1 MTIDISETL
10 ASLAALQEEPLS
22 IIRLSEP
29 ISAPQSSTRTS
40 DASNSALDNP
50 TPASLEA
57 DLSHY
62 KVGSIF
68 IVRVCYRADK
78 SRNCFLNYVSPISS
92 KSQKRS
98 S

>member
-1 MTIDISETL
+1 MTFDASEAL
-10 ASLAALQEEPLS
+10 ASLAALQEQPLS

-62 KVGSIF
+62 KVGSIC
-68 IVRVCYRADK
+68 IVRVDSYADERR
-78 SRNCFLNYVSPISS
+78 SSFPNYVFPTSS
-92 KSQKRS
+92 KSRKRNS
-98 S
+98 